1 MESTPNLVDDR
12 VKSGRGNPGQATL
25 PLPLVSGP
33 PRRLET
39 RHPVDRRAAA
49 RGLPRED
56 AERRVARREDAMALE
71 HRVVR
76 LRFALRE
83 RVRGA
88 VRPRLEDDDP
98 MARFR
103 EFRGDHGTAR
113 AGADDAHV
121 GLEAR
126 FTRGPQGFD
135 RNVRR
140 LASRLRGTPM
150 RRGVPDG
157 RPVGVDAALE
167 GLRVREEQDEP
178 LHGLEALSLDPE
190 PTVGPCQEK
199 SLPFR
204 LGPRRESLRT
214 SGEEEVRPRVLER
227 PKEPPEGGPLIRG
240 GEGVVDAGAI
250 VIDGARTAT

>member
-12 VKSGRGNPGQATL
+12 VKSGRGHPGQATL

-88 VRPRLEDDDP
+88 VWPRLEDDDP
-98 MARFR
+98 VARFC
-103 EFRGDHGTAR
+103 ELRGDHGTAR
-113 AGADDAHV
+113 AGADDAPV

-126 FTRGPQGFD
+126 FTRGPQGLD
-135 RNVRR
+135 RNIRR
-140 LASRLRGTPM
+140 LASRLRGTRM
-150 RRGVPDG
+150 RPGVPDG
-157 RPVGVDAALE
+157 RPVRVDAALE
-167 GLRVREEQDEP
+167 ALRIRQEQDEP
-178 LHGLEALSLDPE
+178 LCGVEALSLDPE
-190 PTVGPCQEK
+190 PAVRPRQEK
-199 SLPFR
+199 SLPFG
-204 LGPRRESLRT
+204 LGPRRESMRT
-214 SGEEEVRPRVLER
+214 SREE
-227 PKEPPEGGPLIRG
+227 
-240 GEGVVDAGAI
+240 
-250 VIDGARTAT
+250 